1 MLYLTLSGEM
11 LSSMS
16 YSKVVLIKRFKKKTH
31 LIFLEFALNTPGSCC
46 PFDGHPSGGRGL
58 AADDMHL

>member
-1 MLYLTLSGEM
+1 M

-31 LIFLEFALNTPGSCC
+31 LIFLELALNTPGSCC
-46 PFDGHPSGGRGL
+46 PFDGHPSGGSGL